1 MPWRDVGDHPNSD
14 AVLQHRHKQL
24 TRAAS
29 TFSGGRIGVLKRFAK
44 DQKVLDVGCVSH
56 NFGYASGGKGR
67 WLHQHIVDAAAECVG
82 TDYDEVGIKEMREAG
97 YDVVHADITGD
108 LSPLLERGPFD
119 VVVAGE
125 IIEHLPSPSCC
136 SPAPASCSG
145 PAGSSSS
152 PHRTRSP
159 RAGCAPAPSGSPG
172 NRRSHPLR
180 VPDRHVECADRTGL
194 VLTRFG
200 TVGWPG
206 QGSGARLM
214 AESVR
219 EPAPGGRRAG
229 ARRARQRRAVAGS
242 ACRSRCTGSRRWTC
256 CCTRCADA
264 AGCWARPRST
274 CSSVPRGLSAPSC
287 RHLSRRTAPGPRPA
301 GVLPQAAERLDADP
315 ALWADEVRIRVET
328 PQPRCRLVPAAG
340 DQARRDGDAVRAEV
354 LDIVGERGKMQNPV
368 TGSGGMLVGTVDE
381 VGPDSPLGLLVG
393 DRVATLV
400 SLSLTPLRINDDL
413 RRWDG
418 RSEQVPC
425 DGTAILFGR
434 SIAAVLPDDLPA
446 PLAMMVMDVCGAPAL
461 VRRVVRAMPTAATR
475 RPSS

>member
-125 IIEHLPSPSCC
+125 IIEHLPSPQLLLASARELLR
-136 SPAPASCSG
+136 PGGKLVLTTPNPFAP
-145 PAGSSSS
+145 
-152 PHRTRSP
+152 RRV
-159 RAGCAPAPSGSPG
+159 RAGALGITWENVDHIHYAFPSGM
-172 NRRSHPLR
+172 
-180 VPDRHVECADRTGL
+180 VEMADRTGL

-219 EPAPGGRRAG
+219 ELFQAVVARAQGKRAVPRRGRLNLPLPVHWLAPMDVLLHAFRGRRRMLG
-229 ARRARQRRAVAGS
+229 ETSVYVLK
-242 ACRSRCTGSRRWTC
+242 
-256 CCTRCADA
+256 
-264 AGCWARPRST
+264 RP
-274 CSSVPRGLSAPSC
+274 
-287 RHLSRRTAPGPRPA
+287 
-301 GVLPQAAERLDADP
+301 
-315 ALWADEVRIRVET
+315 DE
-328 PQPRCRLVPAAG
+328 A
-340 DQARRDGDAVRAEV
+340 
-354 LDIVGERGKMQNPV
+354 
-368 TGSGGMLVGTVDE
+368 
-381 VGPDSPLGLLVG
+381 
-393 DRVATLV
+393 
-400 SLSLTPLRINDDL
+400 
-413 RRWDG
+413 
-418 RSEQVPC
+418 
-425 DGTAILFGR
+425 
-434 SIAAVLPDDLPA
+434 
-446 PLAMMVMDVCGAPAL
+446 
-461 VRRVVRAMPTAATR
+461 
-475 RPSS
+475 